1 MTNSAMASQVL
12 MANHAL
18 KSQIKEWHG
27 QSHAQCAVDR
37 IAEVMLADDPKEVE
51 RQLVALTQ
59 YVGHSK
65 VVVQPQMLQK
75 LRRVLADGT
84 DSDTPSSVQE
94 ALRAFETE
102 CQVVVIDFAAQ
113 LREQRRDQG
122 IAAAAVVVARDKLA
136 QLDIDIAATEWTLTK
151 LKKDRAEQAKDV
163 LGLEQVERE
172 CEASV
177 AQVEHELGGY
187 PEPLDLLAVEEQK
200 EFERTGNDGEQRAD
214 FTTQS
219 GATSDVDK
227 YAETP
232 KTIVDRLSIHF
243 VRSRRFKALAH
254 EVFLEMD
261 EDGTGAL
268 KKVDIYC
275 AVLRLYTKIIKFCSN
290 AEPPSRREV
299 DLLAK
304 TFRCR
309 RARFATRFDTTICEA
324 EFVGLATALCENVA
338 VRRMVQNVAFVIAA
352 PIVGRL
358 IEFMLDR
365 ATPGFLTRWIPLRNV
380 LKGPRNALVLSMIC
394 AFAMPQVL
402 DWVWKQRRRRMEVR
416 AETD

>member
-1 MTNSAMASQVL
+1 MTNSAMASQSL

-27 QSHAQCAVDR
+27 RSYAQCAVDR

-75 LRRVLADGT
+75 LRRVLAD
-84 DSDTPSSVQE
+84 TPSSVQE
-94 ALRAFETE
+94 ALWAFDAE
-102 CQVVVIDFAAQ
+102 CQLVVMDFAAQ

-122 IAAAAVVVARDKLA
+122 IAAAAVVAARGKLA

-187 PEPLDLLAVEEQK
+187 PDPLDLLAVEEQK
-200 EFERTGNDGEQRAD
+200 ELERTGNDGEQRAD
-214 FTTQS
+214 FATES
-219 GATSDVDK
+219 GATSGVDQD
-227 YAETP
+227 AETP
-232 KTIVDRLSIHF
+232 KTIVGRLSIHF
-243 VRSRRFKALAH
+243 VRSRRFKALVH

-268 KKVDIYC
+268 EKVDVYC
-275 AVLRLYTKIIKFCSN
+275 AVLRLYTKIVKFCSS

-299 DLLAK
+299 DQLVK
-304 TFRCR
+304 TFSCR

-324 EFVGLATALCENVA
+324 EFVGLAAALCEHVA
-338 VRRMVQNVAFVIAA
+338 VTRMVQNVAFVIAA
-352 PIVGRL
+352 PIVARL

-365 ATPGFLTRWIPLRNV
+365 ATPGFLTRWIPLRQI
-380 LKGPRNALVLSMIC
+380 LRGPRNALVLSTIC
-394 AFAMPQVL
+394 AFAMPAVL
-402 DWVWKQRRRRMEVR
+402 DRAWKQRRRRVEVR